1 MQHREWGEPKN
12 EKLLNIRNKR
22 KVSTVKYMDVVKYK
36 SIYYAQVNE
45 IYEKSFPREE
55 RYITLDKM
63 IQSQNTELYCL
74 IDDNHVLG
82 IIYLIFYRNM
92 IFILYLAVTTES
104 RSKGYG
110 SYLLKWCLQKYRD
123 KKIYLNIEEVRES
136 TKDYEIRKKRLD
148 FYQNNGFYITDY
160 ISKEDI
166 QNFNILSNC
175 RKIDINEYK
184 ILDRVVAEILDEP
197 ISNIV
202 KILL

>member
-1 MQHREWGEPKN
+1 MQHREWRETKN